1 MESREQEKQYESSQE
16 DHNEHEESD
25 GLEKQISSQIENKIQ
40 MSQDLDEIEEK
51 QENTPKK
58 IKLVE
63 FMSDDEENDLEKL
76 MVMD

>member
-51 QENTPKK
+51 QDHTPKK